1 MKTSAVWPLSLD
13 FPVPSTLTVR
23 FALGLGLPSLLPHRA
38 EPVPQ
43 IPTCPL
49 RAPQHASSPPPPPN
63 SLSPYHLHP
72 ASLHPVSKLRS
83 SFQEPGLATQASCLT
98 CLHLWKASHMSPVCP
113 PAPLEARQSHL
124 SSWTAES
131 LRRGILLCVPIY
143 PHSTEPHSNGHAK
156 FPVKRNTLFWPKK
169 YCM

>member
-143 PHSTEPHSNGHAK
+143 SHSTEPHSNGHAK